1 MNGTNNQ
8 LSNDINP
15 IPSTSLADS
24 IQEIEKCGCYWGSIS
39 SRDAE
44 HLLADKPSG
53 TFLIRDSESPNHIFA
68 LSHRTSTKT
77 YHSRIPRHNGYYCLG
92 GPHAMV
98 RSPSLVDLVKKII
111 ECSKNNDRTKI
122 LMHPS
127 ENTPMAETVSLIEPL
142 DRIQML
148 PCLKYLC
155 RLKIRQSLN
164 DFRQIQTY
172 FFMQATKSQKW
183 SRNAFKVN
191 SNISNWTCSISKIFC
206 SCSSKQVIFN
216 FIWTTTVNFIRMF
229 QLINESKPC
238 GLIHQKNSG
247 STK

>member
-8 LSNDINP
+8 LSADINP

-24 IQEIEKCGCYWGSIS
+24 IQEIERCGFYWGSIS

-98 RSPSLVDLVKKII
+98 RSPSLVDLVKQII

-164 DFRQIQTY
+164 DFRQIQTLPLPDSMKKY
-172 FFMQATKSQKW
+172 L
-183 SRNAFKVN
+183 
-191 SNISNWTCSISKIFC
+191 
-206 SCSSKQVIFN
+206 SSKKYLFVHFSQWEEIEKQQNLVKAN
-216 FIWTTTVNFIRMF
+216 
-229 QLINESKPC
+229 
-238 GLIHQKNSG
+238 H
-247 STK
+247 